1 MPENDPTRL
10 GDELVVRR
18 VTEHGYIFDDNIGCT
33 RPTGSAYLQDG
44 RDGQT
49 SVPRLSRT
57 TPAEVHALGQEPYL
71 AVLEVQTLRH
81 EVLGIIFDPKP
92 GESDH
97 CNITGHKGENLLR
110 RIARKAWWEEGFAPP
125 LKGLPCSTPGKS
137 HTNGSL
143 RRVPAWGSLLT
154 KEQPDLPAAEFSI
167 QRGGRLPM
175 VPGRPRQG
183 GSLGRPGNVFLGAVT
198 EGPAR
203 RTGCHEAGI
212 APVRRC
218 QRRA

>member
-1 MPENDPTRL
+1 ML

-92 GESDH
+92 RESNH

-125 LKGLPCSTPGKS
+125 LKGLPCSTPGRS
-137 HTNGSL
+137 TANGSL
-143 RRVPAWGSLLT
+143 RRVPA
-154 KEQPDLPAAEFSI
+154 
-167 QRGGRLPM
+167 
-175 VPGRPRQG
+175 
-183 GSLGRPGNVFLGAVT
+183 
-198 EGPAR
+198 
-203 RTGCHEAGI
+203 
-212 APVRRC
+212 
-218 QRRA
+218 